1 MRKPSTNISAARQNL
16 RRLTTIRYIA
26 LAGQVLS
33 LFFFSQIYP
42 LGLPIITITCL
53 VIFFFAITL
62 LTHWRSYLSTAI
74 SENEFCAHLLVD
86 IFALTAV
93 MYFSGGATNP
103 FISYYLV
110 PISIAAITLPAVMT
124 WSLAG
129 VSLAAYSSLVFFNQ
143 PIESLAPHSA
153 HGSANTALGT
163 LHAGNL
169 HILGMWINFAL
180 SAGLITYFVVRM
192 ADALRRQEVELGAQK
207 EEQMQNEQLLA
218 IATQAASAAHEL
230 GTPLNTMKLIIDDF
244 ENGQLNDAQLKDV
257 RTLNQ
262 QIQRCHKTL
271 QNLIRA
277 ASVVEEAE
285 APMSVSTYLTDLIDN
300 WQLIRPDVH
309 PQLTLGKNC
318 PAISAC
324 FHPVIQQSIQN
335 LLNNAADASPQ
346 QIEINIWWDYHA
358 LHLAIRDYGPGISPE
373 QAEKLGRPT
382 VSNKPGG
389 LGIGLFLS
397 HNSLNRHGGQVSLS
411 NVADGGLLTS
421 VILPL
426 RNVQDW
432 RELTSDDEQ

>member
-1 MRKPSTNISAARQNL
+1 MRNTSANISAARQNL
-16 RRLTTIRYIA
+16 RRLTTVRYIA

-33 LFFFSQIYP
+33 LFFFSKIYP
-42 LGLPIITITCL
+42 LGLPLTTITCL
-53 VIFFFAITL
+53 VIFFAALTL
-62 LTHWRSYLSTAI
+62 LTHWRSYLSTPI
-74 SENEFCAHLLVD
+74 SENEFCGHLLVD
-86 IFALTAV
+86 IFALTSV

-124 WSLAG
+124 WSLTG
-129 VSLAAYSSLVFFNQ
+129 VSLAAYSSLVFFNH

-153 HGSANTALGT
+153 HDSANAALGT
-163 LHAGNL
+163 LHTGNL

-192 ADALRRQEVELGAQK
+192 ADALRRQEVELSAQK
-207 EEQMQNEQLLA
+207 EEQMQDEQLLA
-218 IATQAASAAHEL
+218 IATQAAGAAHEL
-230 GTPLNTMKLIIDDF
+230 GTPLNTMKLIIDDL
-244 ENGQLNDAQLKDV
+244 EDSQLNEAQLKDV

-277 ASVVEEAE
+277 ASIAEEGE
-285 APMSVSTYLTDLIDN
+285 TPISVATYLTDLIDN

-309 PQLTLGKNC
+309 PTLTMVDTC
-318 PAISAC
+318 PPISAC
-324 FHPVIQQSIQN
+324 FHPVIQQSLQN

-346 QIEINIWWDYHA
+346 QIEIHIGWDDRE
-358 LHLAIRDYGPGISPE
+358 LHLEIRDHGPGITPE

-382 VSNKPGG
+382 TSNKPGG
-389 LGIGLFLS
+389 MGIGLFLS
-397 HNSLNRHGGQVSLS
+397 HNSLNRHGGQVSLT
-411 NVADGGLLTS
+411 NIAEGGLLTS

-426 RNVQDW
+426 KNVQD
-432 RELTSDDEQ
+432 L

>member
-1 MRKPSTNISAARQNL
+1 MRNTSANISAARQNL
-16 RRLTTIRYIA
+16 RRLTTVRYIA

-42 LGLPIITITCL
+42 LGLPLTTITCL
-53 VIFFFAITL
+53 VIFFAAVTL
-62 LTHWRSYLSTAI
+62 LTHWRSYLSTPI
-74 SENEFCAHLLVD
+74 SENEFCGHLLVD
-86 IFALTAV
+86 IFALTSV

-124 WSLAG
+124 WSLTG
-129 VSLAAYSSLVFFNQ
+129 VSLAAYSSLVFFNH

-153 HGSANTALGT
+153 HDSANAALGT
-163 LHAGNL
+163 LHTGNL

-192 ADALRRQEVELGAQK
+192 ADALRRQEVELSAQK
-207 EEQMQNEQLLA
+207 EEQMQDEQLLA
-218 IATQAASAAHEL
+218 IATQAAGAAHEL
-230 GTPLNTMKLIIDDF
+230 GTPLNTMKLIIDDL
-244 ENGQLNDAQLKDV
+244 EDSQLNEAQLKDV

-277 ASVVEEAE
+277 ASIAEEGE
-285 APMSVSTYLTDLIDN
+285 TPISVATYLTDLIDN

-309 PQLTLGKNC
+309 PTLTMVDTC
-318 PAISAC
+318 PPISAC
-324 FHPVIQQSIQN
+324 FHPVIQQSLQN

-346 QIEINIWWDYHA
+346 QIEIHIGWDDRE
-358 LHLAIRDYGPGISPE
+358 LHLEIRDHGPGITPE

-382 VSNKPGG
+382 TSNKPGG
-389 LGIGLFLS
+389 MGIGLFLS
-397 HNSLNRHGGQVSLS
+397 HNSLNRHGGQVSLT
-411 NVADGGLLTS
+411 NIAEGGLLTS

-426 RNVQDW
+426 KNVQD
-432 RELTSDDEQ
+432 L